1 MVQCP
6 VPVFIAARAGQHP
19 SDVPGRR
26 LPDPRRPGGG
36 ARGGLGRVGA
46 VLLVDVPER
55 GAPLRGGG
63 GTDGG
68 PVGGSNPPPAPP
80 RGGGGVSGSSGVVRG
95 RRVVD
100 GSSTAAKGHERQEPH
115 QLPAHAPL
123 YVPGRPALRSP
134 LSFASLSYPVS
145 LVLGQFFFLRE
156 REHSGGG
163 ETSSAPTD
171 RPEER
176 TNANRQWV
184 AQRAERRGRASE
196 PSGLLCVRG
205 FHVIRCCFIECLK
218 GGKMTEMPSDA
229 VGPAGSVLG

>member
-80 RGGGGVSGSSGVVRG
+80 RGGGGVSGSGGVVRG

-123 YVPGRPALRSP
+123 YVPPGRPALRSP
-134 LSFASLSYPVS
+134 LSLASLSYPIS

-156 REHSGGG
+156 RESTPAAARPRRRLLTGRRN
-163 ETSSAPTD
+163 ERMPTGNEWP
-171 RPEER
+171 REE
-176 TNANRQWV
+176 
-184 AQRAERRGRASE
+184 RAERRGSERAERAVVCEGTSRDQV
-196 PSGLLCVRG
+196 LLYRV
-205 FHVIRCCFIECLK
+205 LK
-218 GGKMTEMPSDA
+218 GG
-229 VGPAGSVLG
+229 